1 MEEQMTATAATT
13 ITYKQLLAEIIPVP
27 IETEAQNDAALQK
40 IEELMETGGEAEE
53 RLADLLTVLV
63 EAFEKKHYPEP
74 KVGPLKMLRHLM
86 ETQGLKQKDMLGI
99 FGTPSIVSEVLN
111 GKRKL
116 TTEHI
121 KKLSRRFH
129 VSTDVFF

>member
-1 MEEQMTATAATT
+1 MTAAAT
-13 ITYKQLLAEIIPVP
+13 ITYKQLLSDIVP
-27 IETEAQNDAALQK
+27 APIKTEAQNDAALQK
-40 IEELMETGGEAEE
+40 IEELMEIGGEAELRFAE
-53 RLADLLTVLV
+53 LLAVLV
-63 EAFEKKHYPEP
+63 EAFENEHYPQP
-74 KVGPLKMLRHLM
+74 KVSPVRMLRHLM
-86 ETQGLKQKDMLGI
+86 EAQGLKQKDMLGI
-99 FGTPSIVSEVLN
+99 FGTPSIVSEVLS